1 MHRFFQKVNS
11 KSERKSDSKSTSTP
25 LIKQVMTT
33 DKNLQDHK
41 APNRKR
47 QAVNG
52 FSAPKYPDC
61 IMQLESRPPKGT
73 WHPFDSMDIKP
84 LKLLKYGNK
93 SVLVSTLLFAI
104 FAHGGWKRQWKG
116 NSADNFK
123 SAINTVPLIVQ
134 DYLS

>member
-52 FSAPKYPDC
+52 FSATKNSDH
-61 IMQLESRPPKGT
+61 IKQLESRPPKGN

-104 FAHGGWKRQWKG
+104 FAHGG
-116 NSADNFK
+116 
-123 SAINTVPLIVQ
+123 
-134 DYLS
+134 